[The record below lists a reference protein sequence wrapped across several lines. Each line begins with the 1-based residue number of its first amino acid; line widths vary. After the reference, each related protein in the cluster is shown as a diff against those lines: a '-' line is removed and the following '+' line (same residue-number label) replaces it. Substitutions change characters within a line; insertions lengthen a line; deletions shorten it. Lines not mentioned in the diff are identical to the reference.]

1 MKNKDTVN
9 KFERLQYP
17 STKDGYAESVNP
29 ADDKEIL
36 HRLDKFGLVVVP
48 LLSTDEQS
56 RLLDSFFHE
65 SNKQQRPGATH
76 KLSLDPLTHGNQNW
90 PAKSHFLVKRRPT
103 IAFEPTLTRT
113 HPLVHKVFTTIFGTD
128 KLVSSIDRFGIMRGT
143 VDVPTQQADGSVR
156 LENQPQWRQNLVLH
170 WDMNPWSVE
179 DANGNLIYK
188 QRYQA
193 LISVLD
199 SPVNGGG
206 FRAVVGSH
214 KYYMQQWA
222 DKNKMPEDYSI
233 KTYQQVKIS
242 SEDPAQKMSQN
253 LPVKAGDM
261 LVFDSR
267 LLHGTF
273 QNNSPKM
280 RLVQYVRMMPQ
291 SMAKGDVFSA
301 VNVLERHPDWRKVL
315 KSYDLDERAQR
326 LLSLQDYNI

>member
-1 MKNKDTVN
+1 MN
-9 KFERLQYP
+9 
-17 STKDGYAESVNP
+17 
-29 ADDKEIL
+29 
-36 HRLDKFGLVVVP
+36 
-48 LLSTDEQS
+48 
-56 RLLDSFFHE
+56 
-65 SNKQQRPGATH
+65 GA
-76 KLSLDPLTHGNQNW
+76 
-90 PAKSHFLVKRRPT
+90 
-103 IAFEPTLTRT
+103 
-113 HPLVHKVFTTIFGTD
+113 
-128 KLVSSIDRFGIMRGT
+128 
-143 VDVPTQQADGSVR
+143 
-156 LENQPQWRQNLVLH
+156 
-170 WDMNPWSVE
+170 
-179 DANGNLIYK
+179 
-188 QRYQA
+188 
-193 LISVLD
+193 
-199 SPVNGGG
+199 G

-242 SEDPAQKMSQN
+242 SEDPAQNMSQN

-301 VNVLERHPDWRKVL
+301 VDVLERHPDWRKVL